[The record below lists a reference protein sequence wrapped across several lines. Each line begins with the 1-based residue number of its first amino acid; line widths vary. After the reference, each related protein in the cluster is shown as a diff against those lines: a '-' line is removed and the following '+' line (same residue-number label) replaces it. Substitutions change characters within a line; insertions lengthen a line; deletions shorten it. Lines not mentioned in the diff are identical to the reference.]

1 MLRFCAEGQGG
12 SYVASGATTLGED
25 RPVNL
30 SGGLVSKG
38 HPIGATGLSMIHEL
52 VCQSAPKI
60 GSDSLLMKLSAGSRW
75 FHKGINVMQQ
85 ALRLSALVPPGF
97 DVDERRL

>member
-12 SYVASGATTLGED
+12 SYVASGATTLGGD

-52 VCQSAPKI
+52 VLQLR
-60 GSDSLLMKLSAGSRW
+60 GEAGER
-75 FHKGINVMQQ
+75 Q
-85 ALRLSALVPPGF
+85 AKKARLALAENGGGVIGF
-97 DVDERRL
+97 DEAACAITILERHEPS